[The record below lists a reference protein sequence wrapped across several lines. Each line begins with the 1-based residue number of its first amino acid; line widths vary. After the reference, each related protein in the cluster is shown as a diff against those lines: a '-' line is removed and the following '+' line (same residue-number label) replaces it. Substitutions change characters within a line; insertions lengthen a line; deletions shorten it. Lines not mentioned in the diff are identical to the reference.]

1 MKKLLAL
8 LLTLMMALSV
18 VPSVLAQDA
27 PVVINIA
34 RGGDTTTMDPIY
46 AGDNVDIWVMN
57 LVFEGLVRSTADGK
71 SVEPCLAT
79 SWDISE
85 DGLTYTF
92 HLRKDLKWSDGSPL
106 TANDFVYAWQRAVDP
121 ATGADY
127 AYMFECIAGYAEAIN
142 GEEYVAPVADAS
154 SASTSESA
162 AESVSAST
170 SAAA

>member
-57 LVFEGLVRSTADGK
+57 LVFEASCAARPTA
-71 SVEPCLAT
+71 
-79 SWDISE
+79 
-85 DGLTYTF
+85 
-92 HLRKDLKWSDGSPL
+92 R
-106 TANDFVYAWQRAVDP
+106 
-121 ATGADY
+121 
-127 AYMFECIAGYAEAIN
+127 
-142 GEEYVAPVADAS
+142 AS
-154 SASTSESA
+154 SPAWPPAGISA
-162 AESVSAST
+162 RTA
-170 SAAA
+170 